1 MQYDLTDLRL
11 FAAIAEEANLT
22 RGAARAHLAA
32 SSASHRLA
40 KLEESL
46 GVALFER
53 HARGLR
59 PTRAGEALLG
69 HARQV
74 FAQLEQMH
82 ADLSP
87 FARGVRAQVS
97 LYANTNAINCF
108 LPDDLGEFLRAAPHI
123 RVTMKEMTSPE
134 ILRCVTSGEAEIG
147 VVAGTVPA
155 DALIAH
161 PYRRDRI
168 VLVTPPCHPMSAR
181 ARVRIS
187 EVLDQ
192 PFVMLHAG
200 SAFHT
205 GLMNYVAETGGRL
218 DVRIEVRSFEAVL
231 RMAGAGVGLGLV
243 PRSAAERFGR
253 QRPFAIVD
261 VDEPWASRDLSI
273 VVRRNAS
280 LSAHA
285 QSLVDALLA
294 SQPDHMPD
302 AKRRE
307 EKNVKHSP
315 Y

>member
-1 MQYDLTDLRL
+1 MHYDLTDLRL
-11 FAAIAEEANLT
+11 FAAIAEEASLT
-22 RGAARAHLAA
+22 RGAARAHLAP

-40 KLEESL
+40 RLEESL

-108 LPDDLGEFLRAAPHI
+108 LPDDLGDFLRAEPHI
-123 RVTMKEMTSPE
+123 RVTLKEMTSPE
-134 ILRCVTSGEAEIG
+134 ILRCVASGETEIG
-147 VVAGTVPA
+147 VVAGEVPPDVLLA
-155 DALIAH
+155 R
-161 PYRRDRI
+161 PYRQDRI
-168 VLVTPPCHPMSAR
+168 VLVTPPGHPVSAR
-181 ARVRIS
+181 ARVRIA

-192 PFVMLHAG
+192 PFVMLHTG

-243 PRSAAERFGR
+243 PRSAAERAGR
-253 QRPFAIVD
+253 QRPFAVVD

-273 VVRRNAS
+273 VVRRDLP
-280 LSAHA
+280 LSPHA
-285 QSLVDALLA
+285 QALVDALA
-294 SQPDHMPD
+294 GGQTAH
-302 AKRRE
+302 
-307 EKNVKHSP
+307 
-315 Y
+315 

>member
-1 MQYDLTDLRL
+1 MHYDLTDLRL
-11 FAAIAEEANLT
+11 FAAIAEEASLT
-22 RGAARAHLAA
+22 RGAARAHLAP

-40 KLEESL
+40 RLEESL

-108 LPDDLGEFLRAAPHI
+108 LPDDLGDFLRAEPHI
-123 RVTMKEMTSPE
+123 RVTLKEMTSPE
-134 ILRCVTSGEAEIG
+134 ILRCVAAGEAEIG
-147 VVAGTVPA
+147 VVAGEVPPDVLLA
-155 DALIAH
+155 R
-161 PYRRDRI
+161 PYRQDRI
-168 VLVTPPCHPMSAR
+168 VLVTPPGHPVSAR
-181 ARVRIS
+181 ARVRIA

-243 PRSAAERFGR
+243 PRSAAERAGR
-253 QRPFAIVD
+253 QRPFAVVD
-261 VDEPWASRDLSI
+261 LDEPWASRDLSI
-273 VVRRNAS
+273 VVRRDLA
-280 LSAHA
+280 LSPHA
-285 QSLVDALLA
+285 QALVDALA
-294 SQPDHMPD
+294 GGQNAH
-302 AKRRE
+302 
-307 EKNVKHSP
+307 
-315 Y
+315 

>member
-1 MQYDLTDLRL
+1 MHYDLTDLRL
-11 FAAIAEEANLT
+11 FAAIAEEASLT
-22 RGAARAHLAA
+22 RGAARAHLAP

-40 KLEESL
+40 RLEESL

-53 HARGLR
+53 HARGLH

-108 LPDDLGEFLRAAPHI
+108 LPDDLGDFLRAEPHI
-123 RVTMKEMTSPE
+123 RVTLKEMTSPE
-134 ILRCVTSGEAEIG
+134 ILRCVAAGEAEIG
-147 VVAGTVPA
+147 VVAGEVPPNVLLA
-155 DALIAH
+155 R
-161 PYRRDRI
+161 PYRQDRI
-168 VLVTPPCHPMSAR
+168 VLVTPPGHPVSAR
-181 ARVRIS
+181 ARVRIA

-243 PRSAAERFGR
+243 PRSAAERAGR
-253 QRPFAIVD
+253 QRPFAVVD

-273 VVRRNAS
+273 VVRRDLA
-280 LSAHA
+280 LSPHA
-285 QSLVDALLA
+285 QALVDALA
-294 SQPDHMPD
+294 GGQNAH
-302 AKRRE
+302 
-307 EKNVKHSP
+307 
-315 Y
+315 

>member
-1 MQYDLTDLRL
+1 MYYDLTDLRL
-11 FAAIAEEANLT
+11 FAAIAEEASLT
-22 RGAARAHLAA
+22 RGAARAHLAP

-40 KLEESL
+40 RLEESL

-69 HARQV
+69 HARRV

-108 LPDDLGEFLRAAPHI
+108 LPDDLGDFLRAEPHI
-123 RVTMKEMTSPE
+123 RVTLKEMTSPE
-134 ILRCVTSGEAEIG
+134 ILRCVAAGEAEIG
-147 VVAGTVPA
+147 VVAGEVPPDVLLA
-155 DALIAH
+155 R
-161 PYRRDRI
+161 PYRQDRI
-168 VLVTPPCHPMSAR
+168 VLVTPPGHPVSAR
-181 ARVRIS
+181 ARVRIA

-243 PRSAAERFGR
+243 PRSAAERAGR
-253 QRPFAIVD
+253 QRPFAVVD
-261 VDEPWASRDLSI
+261 LDEPWASRDLSI
-273 VVRRNAS
+273 VVRRDLA
-280 LSAHA
+280 LSPHA
-285 QSLVDALLA
+285 QALVDALA
-294 SQPDHMPD
+294 GGQNAH
-302 AKRRE
+302 
-307 EKNVKHSP
+307 
-315 Y
+315 

>member
-1 MQYDLTDLRL
+1 MHYDLTDLRL
-11 FAAIAEEANLT
+11 FAAIAEEASLT
-22 RGAARAHLAA
+22 RGAARAHLAP

-40 KLEESL
+40 RLEESL

-59 PTRAGEALLG
+59 PTRAGEVLLG

-108 LPDDLGEFLRAAPHI
+108 LPDDLGDFLRAEPHI
-123 RVTMKEMTSPE
+123 RVTLKEMTSPE
-134 ILRCVTSGEAEIG
+134 ILRCVAAGEAEIG
-147 VVAGTVPA
+147 VVAGEVPPNVLLA
-155 DALIAH
+155 R
-161 PYRRDRI
+161 PYRQDRI
-168 VLVTPPCHPMSAR
+168 VLVTPPGHPVSAR
-181 ARVRIS
+181 ARVRIA

-243 PRSAAERFGR
+243 PRSAAERAGR
-253 QRPFAIVD
+253 QRPFAVVD

-273 VVRRNAS
+273 VVRRDLA
-280 LSAHA
+280 LSPHA
-285 QSLVDALLA
+285 QALVDALA
-294 SQPDHMPD
+294 GGQNAH
-302 AKRRE
+302 
-307 EKNVKHSP
+307 
-315 Y
+315 

>member
-1 MQYDLTDLRL
+1 VFAGDESLHYDLTDLRL
-11 FAAIAEEANLT
+11 FAAIAEEASLT
-22 RGAARAHLAA
+22 RGAARAHLAP

-40 KLEESL
+40 RLEESL

-108 LPDDLGEFLRAAPHI
+108 LPDDLGDFLRAEPHI
-123 RVTMKEMTSPE
+123 RVTLKEMTSPE
-134 ILRCVTSGEAEIG
+134 ILRCVAAGEAEIG
-147 VVAGTVPA
+147 VVAGEVPPDVLLA
-155 DALIAH
+155 R
-161 PYRRDRI
+161 PYRQDRI
-168 VLVTPPCHPMSAR
+168 VLVTPPGHPVSAR
-181 ARVRIS
+181 ARVRIA

-243 PRSAAERFGR
+243 PRSAAERAGR
-253 QRPFAIVD
+253 QRPFAVVD
-261 VDEPWASRDLSI
+261 LDEPWASRDLSI
-273 VVRRNAS
+273 VVRRDLA
-280 LSAHA
+280 LSPHA
-285 QSLVDALLA
+285 QALVDALA
-294 SQPDHMPD
+294 GGQNAH
-302 AKRRE
+302 
-307 EKNVKHSP
+307 
-315 Y
+315 

>member
-1 MQYDLTDLRL
+1 MHYDLTDLRL
-11 FAAIAEEANLT
+11 FAAIAEEASLT
-22 RGAARAHLAA
+22 RGAARAHLAP

-40 KLEESL
+40 RLEESL
-46 GVALFER
+46 GVALFDR

-108 LPDDLGEFLRAAPHI
+108 LPDDLGDFLRAEPHI
-123 RVTMKEMTSPE
+123 RVTLKEMTSPE
-134 ILRCVTSGEAEIG
+134 ILRCVASGETEIG
-147 VVAGTVPA
+147 VVAGEVPPDVLLA
-155 DALIAH
+155 R
-161 PYRRDRI
+161 PYRQDRI
-168 VLVTPPCHPMSAR
+168 VLVTPPGHPVSAR
-181 ARVRIS
+181 ARVRIA

-192 PFVMLHAG
+192 PFVMLHTG

-243 PRSAAERFGR
+243 PRSAAERAGR
-253 QRPFAIVD
+253 QRPFAVVD
-261 VDEPWASRDLSI
+261 LDEPWASRDLSI
-273 VVRRNAS
+273 VVRRDLA
-280 LSAHA
+280 LSPHA
-285 QSLVDALLA
+285 QALVDALA
-294 SQPDHMPD
+294 SGRNAH
-302 AKRRE
+302 
-307 EKNVKHSP
+307 
-315 Y
+315 

>member
-1 MQYDLTDLRL
+1 MHYDLTDLRL
-11 FAAIAEEANLT
+11 FAAIAEEASLT
-22 RGAARAHLAA
+22 RGAARAHLAP

-40 KLEESL
+40 RLEESL

-108 LPDDLGEFLRAAPHI
+108 LPDDLGDFLRAEPHI
-123 RVTMKEMTSPE
+123 RVTLKEMTSPE
-134 ILRCVTSGEAEIG
+134 ILRCVAAGEAEIG
-147 VVAGTVPA
+147 VVAGEVPPNVLLA
-155 DALIAH
+155 R
-161 PYRRDRI
+161 PYRQDRI
-168 VLVTPPCHPMSAR
+168 VLVTPPGHPVSAR
-181 ARVRIS
+181 ARVRIA

-243 PRSAAERFGR
+243 PRSAAERAGR
-253 QRPFAIVD
+253 QRPFAVVD

-273 VVRRNAS
+273 VVRRDLA
-280 LSAHA
+280 LSPHA
-285 QSLVDALLA
+285 QALVDALA
-294 SQPDHMPD
+294 GGQNAH
-302 AKRRE
+302 
-307 EKNVKHSP
+307 
-315 Y
+315 

>member
-1 MQYDLTDLRL
+1 MHYDLTDLRL
-11 FAAIAEEANLT
+11 FAAIAEEASLT
-22 RGAARAHLAA
+22 RGAARAHLAP

-40 KLEESL
+40 RLEESL

-108 LPDDLGEFLRAAPHI
+108 LPDDLGDFLRAEPHI
-123 RVTMKEMTSPE
+123 RVTLKEMTSPE
-134 ILRCVTSGEAEIG
+134 ILRCVASGETEIG
-147 VVAGTVPA
+147 VVAGEVPPDVLLA
-155 DALIAH
+155 R
-161 PYRRDRI
+161 PYRQDRI
-168 VLVTPPCHPMSAR
+168 VLVTPPGHPVSAR
-181 ARVRIS
+181 ARVRIA

-192 PFVMLHAG
+192 PFVMLHTG

-243 PRSAAERFGR
+243 PRSAAERAGR
-253 QRPFAIVD
+253 QRPFAVVD
-261 VDEPWASRDLSI
+261 LDEPWASRDLSI
-273 VVRRNAS
+273 VVRRDLA
-280 LSAHA
+280 LSPHA
-285 QSLVDALLA
+285 QALVDALA
-294 SQPDHMPD
+294 GGQTAH
-302 AKRRE
+302 
-307 EKNVKHSP
+307 
-315 Y
+315 

>member
-97 LYANTNAINCF
+97 GRTS
-108 LPDDLGEFLRAAPHI
+108 RA
-123 RVTMKEMTSPE
+123 SP
-134 ILRCVTSGEAEIG
+134 S
-147 VVAGTVPA
+147 
-155 DALIAH
+155 
-161 PYRRDRI
+161 
-168 VLVTPPCHPMSAR
+168 PPRGA
-181 ARVRIS
+181 
-187 EVLDQ
+187 
-192 PFVMLHAG
+192 
-200 SAFHT
+200 
-205 GLMNYVAETGGRL
+205 GGRSPAMPL
-218 DVRIEVRSFEAVL
+218 ACWSNVAPI
-231 RMAGAGVGLGLV
+231 
-243 PRSAAERFGR
+243 
-253 QRPFAIVD
+253 RP
-261 VDEPWASRDLSI
+261 
-273 VVRRNAS
+273 
-280 LSAHA
+280 
-285 QSLVDALLA
+285 
-294 SQPDHMPD
+294 
-302 AKRRE
+302 
-307 EKNVKHSP
+307 
-315 Y
+315 

>member
-1 MQYDLTDLRL
+1 LQYDLTDLRL

-181 ARVRIS
+181 ARVRIG

-218 DVRIEVRSFEAVL
+218 DVRIEVRSFEAVC
-231 RMAGAGVGLGLV
+231 RMVSAGVGVGLV
-243 PRSAAERFGR
+243 PLGAVPAGTSRGSLAVIEL
-253 QRPFAIVD
+253 
-261 VDEPWASRDLSI
+261 DEPWAQRDLK
-273 VVRRNAS
+273 VCVRKREA
-280 LSAHA
+280 LSGFSA
-285 QSLVDALLA
+285 ALLA
-294 SQPDHMPD
+294 CLVG
-302 AKRRE
+302 E
-307 EKNVKHSP
+307 G
-315 Y
+315 

>member
-1 MQYDLTDLRL
+1 MHYDLTDLRL
-11 FAAIAEEANLT
+11 FAAIAEEASLT
-22 RGAARAHLAA
+22 RGAARAHLAP

-40 KLEESL
+40 RLEESL

-108 LPDDLGEFLRAAPHI
+108 LPDDLGDFLRAEPHI
-123 RVTMKEMTSPE
+123 RVTLKEMTSPE
-134 ILRCVTSGEAEIG
+134 ILRCVASGETEIG
-147 VVAGTVPA
+147 VVAGEVPPDVLLA
-155 DALIAH
+155 R
-161 PYRRDRI
+161 PYRQDRI
-168 VLVTPPCHPMSAR
+168 VLVTPPGHPVSAR
-181 ARVRIS
+181 ARVRIA

-192 PFVMLHAG
+192 PFVMLHTG

-243 PRSAAERFGR
+243 PRSAAERAGR
-253 QRPFAIVD
+253 QRPFAVVD

-273 VVRRNAS
+273 VVRRDLA
-280 LSAHA
+280 LSPHA
-285 QSLVDALLA
+285 QALVDALA
-294 SQPDHMPD
+294 GGQNAH
-302 AKRRE
+302 
-307 EKNVKHSP
+307 
-315 Y
+315 

>member
-1 MQYDLTDLRL
+1 MHYDLTDLRL
-11 FAAIAEEANLT
+11 FAAIAEEASLT
-22 RGAARAHLAA
+22 RGAARAHLAP

-40 KLEESL
+40 RLEESL

-108 LPDDLGEFLRAAPHI
+108 LPDDLGDFLRAEPHI
-123 RVTMKEMTSPE
+123 RVTLKEMTSPE
-134 ILRCVTSGEAEIG
+134 ILRCVAGGETEIG
-147 VVAGTVPA
+147 VVAGEVPPDVLLA
-155 DALIAH
+155 R
-161 PYRRDRI
+161 PYRQDRI
-168 VLVTPPCHPMSAR
+168 VLVTPPGHPVSAR
-181 ARVRIS
+181 ARVRIA

-192 PFVMLHAG
+192 PFVMLHTG

-243 PRSAAERFGR
+243 PRSAAERAGR
-253 QRPFAIVD
+253 QRPFAVVD
-261 VDEPWASRDLSI
+261 LDEPWASRDLSI
-273 VVRRNAS
+273 VVRRDLA
-280 LSAHA
+280 LSPHA
-285 QSLVDALLA
+285 QALVDALA
-294 SQPDHMPD
+294 GGQTAH
-302 AKRRE
+302 
-307 EKNVKHSP
+307 
-315 Y
+315 